1 MSNFYNC
8 MAFFFFTYK
17 LIMDTFV
24 ILIQLKLDLNCHRVY
39 IMCSLIYSEVLLI
52 KKHIVKRI
60 LMRETTPP

>member
-39 IMCSLIYSEVLLI
+39 IMYSLIYSEVLLI
-52 KKHIVKRI
+52 KNTSLSVF
-60 LMRETTPP
+60 